1 MMKDLFNNSKYYVI
15 IVLTF
20 IIVFLMNYIGN
31 DAPDKLSRAL
41 MNGGAGAVG
50 IAIGLIIYQRG
61 KGGDNKHHDID

>member
-1 MMKDLFNNSKYYVI
+1 MKELFNNSKYYVI

-20 IIVFLMNYIGN
+20 VIVFLMNYIGS

-61 KGGDNKHHDID
+61 KNGDNKHHDID

>member
-20 IIVFLMNYIGN
+20 VIVFLMNYIGN

-41 MNGGAGAVG
+41 MNGERE
-50 IAIGLIIYQRG
+50 Q
-61 KGGDNKHHDID
+61 